1 MSLIAKSMYGLNS
14 MNELDFD
21 DVEQFALVL
30 EALLLA
36 AAKPLSLERLTEL
49 FDEEERPSSSQLK
62 TALAKLAEDVAT
74 RSYQLTEVASGYRLQ
89 VRSAYSAWVGR
100 LWEERPQR
108 YSRAMLETLALIAYR
123 QPITRGEIEDVR
135 GVAVNTQII
144 KTLLEREWIR
154 VVGYK
159 DVPGKPA
166 MLATTKVFLDY
177 FNLRGLDELP
187 NLAELKGLQP
197 EPEDDLQ
204 QSVQAQSVQAQ
215 VATTAE
221 TAKNA
226 EPEDNNITFSSLL
239 AELDDME
246 QGLKTEFTDQP
257 LELSIDKPEA
267 DSQSTDQITAK
278 E

>member
-1 MSLIAKSMYGLNS
+1 

-21 DVEQFALVL
+21 DVVQFSLVL

-49 FDEEERPSSSQLK
+49 FDEEARPSSSQLK
-62 TALAKLAEDVAT
+62 AALAKLAEDVAT

-204 QSVQAQSVQAQ
+204 QSVQAQ

-221 TAKNA
+221 TSKNA

-267 DSQSTDQITAK
+267 EALEVDQIAVK

>member
-1 MSLIAKSMYGLNS
+1 MKLLVKSMCEPEPMS
-14 MNELDFD
+14 ELDFD
-21 DVEQFALVL
+21 NSQQLSKVL
-30 EALLLA
+30 EAVLLA
-36 AAKPLSLERLTEL
+36 AAKPLSIERIAEL
-49 FDEEERPSSSQLK
+49 FDESARPSTGQIKAAFMLLASDISQ
-62 TALAKLAEDVAT
+62 
-74 RSYQLTEVASGYRLQ
+74 RSYQLQEVASGFRLQ
-89 VRSAYSAWVGR
+89 VRSDYAPWVAR

-135 GVAVNTQII
+135 GVAVSSQII
-144 KTLLEREWIR
+144 KTLLEREWVRI
-154 VVGYK
+154 VGYK

-166 MLATTKVFLDY
+166 MLATTKAFLDY
-177 FNLRGLDELP
+177 FNLQGLDELP
-187 NLAELKGLQP
+187 SLSELKGLQP

-204 QSVQAQSVQAQ
+204 QSVQAQ
-215 VATTAE
+215 VATTVE

-257 LELSIDKPEA
+257 LELSADKPEA

>member
-1 MSLIAKSMYGLNS
+1 MS
-14 MNELDFD
+14 MNDLDFD
-21 DVEQFALVL
+21 NAQQFSKVL

-36 AAKPLSLERLTEL
+36 ATKPLSLERLTEL
-49 FDEEERPSSSQLK
+49 FDEDERPSSNQLK
-62 TALAKLAEDVAT
+62 AALAKLADDVTA

-89 VRSAYSAWVGR
+89 VRSEYSAWVGR

-135 GVAVNTQII
+135 GVAINTQII

-187 NLAELKGLQP
+187 SLAELKGLQAA
-197 EPEDDLQ
+197 PEDDLQ
-204 QSVQAQSVQAQ
+204 QTTQAQIAS
-215 VATTAE
+215 ATDTA
-221 TAKNA
+221 TAA
-226 EPEDNNITFSSLL
+226 SPEQKENHISFSSLL

-246 QGLKTEFTDQP
+246 HGLKTEFTDQ
-257 LELSIDKPEA
+257 LGLAADQHEIDSEA
-267 DSQSTDQITAK
+267 VTKQLNQTLKSHLNN
-278 E
+278 

>member
-1 MSLIAKSMYGLNS
+1 
-14 MNELDFD
+14 
-21 DVEQFALVL
+21 
-30 EALLLA
+30 
-36 AAKPLSLERLTEL
+36 
-49 FDEEERPSSSQLK
+49 
-62 TALAKLAEDVAT
+62 
-74 RSYQLTEVASGYRLQ
+74 
-89 VRSAYSAWVGR
+89 
-100 LWEERPQR
+100 
-108 YSRAMLETLALIAYR
+108 MLETLALIAYR

-204 QSVQAQSVQAQ
+204 QSVQAQ

>member
-1 MSLIAKSMYGLNS
+1 M
-14 MNELDFD
+14 
-21 DVEQFALVL
+21 
-30 EALLLA
+30 
-36 AAKPLSLERLTEL
+36 
-49 FDEEERPSSSQLK
+49 
-62 TALAKLAEDVAT
+62 AKLAEDVAT

-89 VRSAYSAWVGR
+89 VRSAYSTWVGR

-177 FNLRGLDELP
+177 FNLRGLNELS
-187 NLAELKGLQP
+187 NLAELKSLAP

-204 QSVQAQSVQAQ
+204 QNVQAQ
-215 VATTAE
+215 VARTEEASTSLG
-221 TAKNA
+221 
-226 EPEDNNITFSSLL
+226 PDNTISFSSLL

-257 LELSIDKPEA
+257 LELGIDKPAAGVLSVNEIA
-267 DSQSTDQITAK
+267 AK

>member
-1 MSLIAKSMYGLNS
+1 MS
-14 MNELDFD
+14 ELDFD
-21 DVEQFALVL
+21 NAEQFALVL

-49 FDEEERPSSSQLK
+49 FDEDNRPSSSQLK
-62 TALAKLAEDVAT
+62 AALSTLSESLAQ
-74 RSYQLTEVASGYRLQ
+74 RSYQLCEVASGYRLQ
-89 VRSAYSAWVGR
+89 VRSEYSAWVGR

-135 GVAVNTQII
+135 GVAINTQII

-187 NLAELKGLQP
+187 NLAELKALQP
-197 EPEDDLQ
+197 AEVLQ
-204 QSVQAQSVQAQ
+204 PVISAQLAGSQ
-215 VATTAE
+215 
-221 TAKNA
+221 
-226 EPEDNNITFSSLL
+226 NITASTEQQDTHVSFSSLL
-239 AELDDME
+239 AELDGME
-246 QGLKTEFTDQP
+246 QGLKTEFTDLQADAD
-257 LELSIDKPEA
+257 DK
-267 DSQSTDQITAK
+267 SQNSNQLPT

>member
-1 MSLIAKSMYGLNS
+1 
-14 MNELDFD
+14 MNELDFNN
-21 DVEQFALVL
+21 VQQFSKVL

-36 AAKPLSLERLTEL
+36 ASKPLSLERLAEL
-49 FDEEERPSSSQLK
+49 FDEDDRPNSSQLK
-62 TALAKLAEDVAT
+62 AALAQLSDSSAE

-89 VRSAYSAWVGR
+89 VRPEYSAWVGR

-166 MLATTKVFLDY
+166 MLATTKGFLDY

-187 NLAELKGLQP
+187 NLAELKSIQ
-197 EPEDDLQ
+197 PEDDLQ
-204 QSVQAQSVQAQ
+204 KNMQAQIAS
-215 VATTAE
+215 TTEPITSTEQEE
-221 TAKNA
+221 T
-226 EPEDNNITFSSLL
+226 NISFSSLL

-257 LELSIDKPEA
+257 LKLGIDELEA
-267 DSQSTDQITAK
+267 GIK
-278 E
+278 

>member
-1 MSLIAKSMYGLNS
+1 MS
-14 MNELDFD
+14 ELDFD
-21 DVEQFALVL
+21 NAEQFALVL

-49 FDEEERPSSSQLK
+49 FDEDNRPSSSQLK
-62 TALAKLAEDVAT
+62 AALSTLSESLAQ
-74 RSYQLTEVASGYRLQ
+74 RSYQLCEVASGYRLQ
-89 VRSAYSAWVGR
+89 VRSEYSAWVGR

-135 GVAVNTQII
+135 GVAINTQII

-187 NLAELKGLQP
+187 NLAELKVLQP
-197 EPEDDLQ
+197 AEVLQ
-204 QSVQAQSVQAQ
+204 PVISAQLAGSQ
-215 VATTAE
+215 
-221 TAKNA
+221 
-226 EPEDNNITFSSLL
+226 NITASTEQQDTHVSFSSLL
-239 AELDDME
+239 AELDGME
-246 QGLKTEFTDQP
+246 QGLKTEFTDLQTNADD
-257 LELSIDKPEA
+257 ESQNSDQLSTE
-267 DSQSTDQITAK
+267 
-278 E
+278 

>member
-1 MSLIAKSMYGLNS
+1 

-21 DVEQFALVL
+21 NVQHFAKVL
-30 EALLLA
+30 EAILLA
-36 AAKPLSLERLTEL
+36 AAKPLNLERLAEL
-49 FDEEERPSSSQLK
+49 FDEDECPSSSQLK
-62 TALAKLAEDVAT
+62 AALALLSET
-74 RSYQLTEVASGYRLQ
+74 ISERSYQLTEVASGYRLQ
-89 VRSAYSAWVGR
+89 VRPEYSAWVGR

-135 GVAVNTQII
+135 GVAINTQII

-187 NLAELKGLQP
+187 NLAELKGLQ
-197 EPEDDLQ
+197 EKPEDELRQ
-204 QSVQAQSVQAQ
+204 TPQAQIAS
-215 VATTAE
+215 TAE
-221 TAKNA
+221 TSAST
-226 EPEDNNITFSSLL
+226 EQEDTNISFSSLL

-246 QGLKTEFTDQP
+246 HGLKTEFTDQP
-257 LELSIDKPEA
+257 LALGADEAEVNIQSIDEIA
-267 DSQSTDQITAK
+267 DSVDKTLS
-278 E
+278 

>member
-62 TALAKLAEDVAT
+62 AALAKLAEDVAT

-135 GVAVNTQII
+135 GVAVSSHII
-144 KTLLEREWIR
+144 KSMLEREWVR

-166 MLATTKVFLDY
+166 MLATTKTFLDY
-177 FNLRGLDELP
+177 FNLSGLDQLP
-187 NLAELKGLQP
+187 NLSELKELQP
-197 EPEDDLQ
+197 LADELTAP
-204 QSVQAQSVQAQ
+204 AQPHAAQ
-215 VATTAE
+215 VQIESTPLDAE
-221 TAKNA
+221 KSD
-226 EPEDNNITFSSLL
+226 EHVSFSSLL
-239 AELDDME
+239 AELDSME
-246 QGLKTEFTDQP
+246 QDLTTDF
-257 LELSIDKPEA
+257 IDPALDERL
-267 DSQSTDQITAK
+267 
-278 E
+278 

>member
-1 MSLIAKSMYGLNS
+1 MS
-14 MNELDFD
+14 ELDFNNA
-21 DVEQFALVL
+21 EQFALVL

-49 FDEEERPSSSQLK
+49 FDEDNRPSSSQLK
-62 TALAKLAEDVAT
+62 AALSTLSESLAQ
-74 RSYQLTEVASGYRLQ
+74 RSYQLCEVASGYRLQ
-89 VRSAYSAWVGR
+89 VRSEYSAWVGR

-135 GVAVNTQII
+135 GVAINTQII

-187 NLAELKGLQP
+187 NLAELKALQP
-197 EPEDDLQ
+197 AEVLQ
-204 QSVQAQSVQAQ
+204 PVISAQLAGSQ
-215 VATTAE
+215 
-221 TAKNA
+221 
-226 EPEDNNITFSSLL
+226 NITASTEQQDTHVSFSSLL
-239 AELDDME
+239 AELDGME
-246 QGLKTEFTDQP
+246 QGLKTEFTDLQTNADD
-257 LELSIDKPEA
+257 ESQNSDQLSTE
-267 DSQSTDQITAK
+267 
-278 E
+278 

>member
-1 MSLIAKSMYGLNS
+1 
-14 MNELDFD
+14 MNKLDFNS
-21 DVEQFALVL
+21 VQQFSKVL

-49 FDEEERPSSSQLK
+49 FDEDERPNNRQLK
-62 TALAKLAEDVAT
+62 AGLDYLSESIAA

-89 VRSAYSAWVGR
+89 VRPEYSVWVGR

-154 VVGYK
+154 VVGHK

-187 NLAELKGLQP
+187 NLAELKSLQP
-197 EPEDDLQ
+197 ADDLQ
-204 QSVQAQSVQAQ
+204 HTTQAQMASTTEVQASIEQDDTHIS
-215 VATTAE
+215 
-221 TAKNA
+221 
-226 EPEDNNITFSSLL
+226 FSSLL
-239 AELDDME
+239 AELDGME

-257 LELSIDKPEA
+257 LETSQNSLGNSAQGIDK
-267 DSQSTDQITAK
+267 TANPAVK
-278 E
+278 K